1 MPHLSQNPSGANNGR
16 MLIFNLLSL
25 DCIKSNRGKIAQ
37 RLKPAGADCD
47 IWSFARLCSGAAAF
61 VTSEVLWLGSL
72 PRLTGVARFVRSA
85 PSRPP
90 RISRIPHR
98 APRTRLNI
106 AAPKQGKP

>member
-1 MPHLSQNPSGANNGR
+1 

-85 PSRPP
+85 PSRPAPHFSKPPP
-90 RISRIPHR
+90 RPSNPPEHSR
-98 APRTRLNI
+98 A
-106 AAPKQGKP
+106 